1 MSNVIL
7 SNPPKVEASRDA
19 AARNEIA
26 VLAAIAKFGHCR
38 QVELAISGWQNNPR
52 DSAEVLAGRAI
63 KRLLGR
69 EQILER
75 RNNLPG
81 RSYVLRAAGV
91 ARLRDAGIHAVEGTG
106 LDLTGPH
113 IWHRI
118 LGTRYLLERAKAD
131 HVEVWGEYAFEQGR
145 APLSL
150 KATRQGFGKLPDG
163 LVATIPQVLNEQG
176 EVITPGVLDWI
187 EIEGKFKRPMV
198 IRAMLKMATY
208 AGRPLNSAATWK
220 LGRVVIVYDRGQ
232 QHEKALVHGL
242 RALLASLPTRDQ
254 ERVLAAVAFV
264 RVDVELPLAWKGHD
278 EITGESAIAL
288 SGVRGTVKAG
298 RPETRKEAAARK
310 WKEEK
315 GPGGAQ
321 EFASPW
327 SGSDEDEVEY
337 EYDAQEERM
346 RALGLWKD

>member
-1 MSNVIL
+1 MSNVNL
-7 SNPPKVEASRDA
+7 STPPRVEASRDA

-26 VLAAIAKFGHCR
+26 VLTAIAKFGHCR

-91 ARLRDAGIHAVEGTG
+91 ARLKDAGIDAVEGTG

-118 LGTRYLLERAKAD
+118 LGTRYLLERAKGD

-163 LVATIPQVLNEQG
+163 LVATVPQVLNELG

-187 EIEGKFKRPMV
+187 EIENKFKGPV
-198 IRAMLKMATY
+198 PTRAMLKMATY
-208 AGRPLNSAATWK
+208 AGLPLNSAATWK
-220 LGRVVIVYDRGQ
+220 LGRVVIVYSRAQ
-232 QHEKALVHGL
+232 THEKSLVQGL

-264 RVDVELPLAWKGHD
+264 RVDVELPLAWKGHE
-278 EITGESAIAL
+278 EITGASAIAL
-288 SGVRGTVKAG
+288 SGLRGMVKAG

-310 WKEEK
+310 WQEEK
-315 GPGGAQ
+315 GSGGAQ

-327 SGSDEDEVEY
+327 NGSDEDEVEY
-337 EYDAQEERM
+337 DEHEERL
-346 RALGLWKD
+346 RNLGLWKD